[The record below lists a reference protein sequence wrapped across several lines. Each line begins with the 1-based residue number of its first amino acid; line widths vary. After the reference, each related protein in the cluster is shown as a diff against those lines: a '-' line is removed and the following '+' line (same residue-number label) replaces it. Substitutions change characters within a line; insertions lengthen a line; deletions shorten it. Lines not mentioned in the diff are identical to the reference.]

1 MRVGREKGGKKRK
14 VGVGARA
21 RGVLLLK
28 RLLELSQ
35 DLCKHTNVSL
45 SSSRLVSSANH
56 HSCARARS
64 FVLSLFPSLTLFL
77 YVAGFFN
84 PPQAARVFL
93 THVHL
98 QRYKHINTHTHEKH
112 SQTLRLQ
119 SALSLIDLYFLI
131 FTCSHL
137 PYTFPS

>member
-1 MRVGREKGGKKRK
+1 M
-14 VGVGARA
+14 GARA

-35 DLCKHTNVSL
+35 QDLCKHTNVSL
-45 SSSRLVSSANH
+45 SSSANH

-77 YVAGFFN
+77 YVSGFFN

-93 THVHL
+93 THAHIH
-98 QRYKHINTHTHEKH
+98 RHKHINTHTHTHEKH
-112 SQTLRLQ
+112 SQTLMLQ

-137 PYTFPS
+137 PYTSPS